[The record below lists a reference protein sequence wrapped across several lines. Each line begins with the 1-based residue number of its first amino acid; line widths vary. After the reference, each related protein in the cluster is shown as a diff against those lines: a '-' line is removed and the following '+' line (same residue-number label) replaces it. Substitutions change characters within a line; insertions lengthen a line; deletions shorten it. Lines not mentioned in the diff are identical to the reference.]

1 MALVFPTVNRLRTAL
16 LYGRAGRLAAK
27 NGGFW
32 PGQGTPRSTYAAAVE
47 QVVVAVG
54 DGSRPRRG
62 MKYAR
67 ANRLEALRRKKRA
80 LHTYVQ
86 VMDMPPTL
94 SHTLEEIL

>member
-1 MALVFPTVNRLRTAL
+1 MGL
-16 LYGRAGRLAAK
+16 LHRRAGRLAAK
-27 NGGFW
+27 NGGFR

-67 ANRLEALRRKKRA
+67 ASPFAAFALRHDGSYLADCTEVVWSCCKE
-80 LHTYVQ
+80 V
-86 VMDMPPTL
+86 
-94 SHTLEEIL
+94 